1 MKVKDLIEE
10 LKKYN
15 PEAETSVI
23 VHCFKEQ
30 FSMTWGGEGDGED
43 VTKEECKEVN
53 FYVDRLCQNEVETH
67 PKQNTGR

>member
-30 FSMTWGGEGDGED
+30 FSMTWGNGEGAS
-43 VTKEECKEVN
+43 KRECKEVS
-53 FYVDRLCQNEVETH
+53 FYVDRLCRSERCEKV
-67 PKQNTGR
+67 KRY

>member
-23 VHCFKEQ
+23 VHCLVEQ
-30 FSMTWGGEGDGED
+30 FSIAWGGDGEGGI
-43 VTKEECKEVN
+43 KEECKEVN
-53 FYVDRLCQNEVETH
+53 FYVDRLCQNENE
-67 PKQNTGR
+67 RR